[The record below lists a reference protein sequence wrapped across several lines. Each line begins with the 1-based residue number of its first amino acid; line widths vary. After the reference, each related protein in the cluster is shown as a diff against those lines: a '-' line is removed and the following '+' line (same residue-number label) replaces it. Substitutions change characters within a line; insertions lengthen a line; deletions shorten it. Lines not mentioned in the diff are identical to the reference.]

1 MVLKKAVITGVT
13 GQDGS
18 YLAEFLIHKGYEV
31 HGFLRRSSS
40 TTRSRIDHIPRED
53 GSGKLRFVLHYA
65 DLLDTF
71 RLSELLAEIKPDEVY
86 NLAAQ
91 SHVRVSFEQP
101 ISTAQFT
108 GLGALAMLEAVRLS
122 APEAR
127 YYQASTSEMFGSEKP
142 PQDEGTR
149 FHPRSPY
156 GVAKVFA
163 HWSTV
168 NYREAYGLFAC
179 SGILF
184 NHESPRRGN
193 AFVTKK
199 IAIAAARISAG
210 LQSSVSL
217 GNLSAVRDWGYA
229 PEYVVAMW
237 RMLQLSE
244 PRDFVI
250 ATGKGTSVK
259 EFAKA
264 SFARVELPWEDYVE
278 QDETMLRPSEVE
290 ALIGNP
296 SEATNFMSWTAKT
309 GGLELAQLMTDWE
322 LKVLDG
328 ASVDLVSPDFWDSLS
343 DSSSTSSSSD

>member
-1 MVLKKAVITGVT
+1 MKKAVITGVT

-40 TTRSRIDHIPRED
+40 ATRSRIDHIPRKDEL
-53 GSGKLRFVLHYA
+53 GRVRLALHYA

-71 RLSELLAEIKPDEVY
+71 RLSELLARIRPDEIY

-122 APEAR
+122 APGAR
-127 YYQASTSEMFGSEKP
+127 YYQASTSEMFGSENP
-142 PQDEGTR
+142 PQDEKTR

-168 NYREAYGLFAC
+168 NYREAHGLFAC

-184 NHESPRRGN
+184 NHESPRRGQS
-193 AFVTKK
+193 FVTKK
-199 IAIAAARISAG
+199 IAMAAARISAG

-217 GNLSAVRDWGYA
+217 GNIAAVRDWGYA

-237 RMLQLSE
+237 KMLQLEDPS
-244 PRDFVI
+244 DFVI
-250 ATGKGTSVK
+250 ATGTGTTVR
-259 EFAKA
+259 EFAQA
-264 SFARVELPWEDYVE
+264 SFARVDLLWEDYVE
-278 QDETMLRPSEVE
+278 TDETMLRPAEVD

-296 SEATNFMSWTAKT
+296 SEARNALSWSAKM
-309 GGLELAQLMTDWE
+309 GGSTLAMLMTDWE
-322 LKVLDG
+322 LSALEG
-328 ASVDLVSPDFWDSLS
+328 ATVDKLPPDFWDSLT
-343 DSSSTSSSSD
+343 DGISTNSASE